1 MVFKQEG
8 TEGLLVLFEFML
20 TSILYQIVPAVKS
33 VRDTRWCYLIPNI
46 LKIRLEQSIFVIL
59 FH

>member
-20 TSILYQIVPAVKS
+20 TSILYQIIPAVRVS
-33 VRDTRWCYLIPNI
+33 GTRDG
-46 LKIRLEQSIFVIL
+46 VI
-59 FH
+59 